1 MHPEDDKTA
10 LMSQRVIHITG
21 LARNIPEGAVIDAD
35 KAGVY
40 HIGGM
45 ARWRQEWVGKKVRI
59 IGDLKSGKSNEAKRI
74 EHPVVQ
80 LL

>member
-1 MHPEDDKTA
+1 MP
-10 LMSQRVIHITG
+10 QRVIHITG
-21 LARNIPEGAVIDAD
+21 LARNIPDGAVIDAD

-40 HIGGM
+40 YIGGIH
-45 ARWRQEWVGKKVRI
+45 RWQQEWVGKKIRI
-59 IGDLKSGKSNEAKRI
+59 IGDLKSSKLKGARRI